1 MAHLSPDL
9 NGRTTAHVLY
19 MDVIGSE
26 LLKAEHQRAVYVE
39 LTDLVRGTAEFRR
52 TAAHGQ
58 VIVRPSGDGMALVFF
73 TSLDA
78 ALCCALE
85 LASQLQSRPH
95 LQLRMGLHT
104 GEVYRLQDINGIE
117 DVTGEGIIT
126 AKRVMD
132 CGDAGHLLLSSAAA
146 EGAAKMPAW
155 AEMLHYVGVCEVKHA
170 RRLALWSLYTEEIGN
185 PRPPHLILDQLAD
198 QTLAAHRT
206 HSSIGLPIREIAIV
220 LLPVIT
226 GLVIAGWVSPLL
238 LALIPLGLVVYI
250 LESLW
255 RKR

>member
-1 MAHLSPDL
+1 MAQLSPQPHD
-9 NGRTTAHVLY
+9 RSQAHVLY

-26 LLKAEHQRAVYVE
+26 LLGAELQRAVYVE
-39 LTDLVRGTAEFRR
+39 LTDLVRGTAEYRR
-52 TAAHGQ
+52 AAAHGQ

-73 TSLDA
+73 SSLDA
-78 ALCCALE
+78 AICCALE
-85 LASQLQSRPH
+85 LASQLRSRPH
-95 LQLRMGLHT
+95 LQLRIGLHS

-132 CGDAGHLLLSSAAA
+132 CCDAGHLLLSSAAA
-146 EGAAKMPAW
+146 EAATNSPDW
-155 AEMLHYVGVCEVKHA
+155 AAMLHYVGVCEVKHA

-185 PRPPHLILDQLAD
+185 PKPPNLVLDQLAE
-198 QTLAAHRT
+198 QTLADHSGQ
-206 HSSIGLPIREIAIV
+206 SSIRLPIREITIV

-238 LALIPLGLVVYI
+238 LAVIPLGLVIYI
-250 LESLW
+250 LQLLW